1 MHDLHNHVSLKRV
14 IDSAAIGANATKSGR
29 VIDRQN
35 FGGVEFILNYGAIT
49 TTGTIVTVVCKEGDA
64 TGSLASVAD
73 GDLLGTET
81 LASLLAATPRASD
94 STKLIW
100 KRLGY
105 KGKKR
110 YVTLD
115 LVQTGV
121 TSVGYVSVAAALH
134 SPRVAPIDNPG

>member
-14 IDSAAIGANATKSGR
+14 VDSAAIGANATKSGR

-35 FGGVEFILNYGAIT
+35 FGGVEFILNYGAVT
-49 TTGTIVTVVCKEGDA
+49 TTGSIVTVVCKEGDV
-64 TGSLASVAD
+64 TGTLASVAD
-73 GDLLGTET
+73 GDMIGTEV

-94 STKLIW
+94 TTKLVW

-105 KGKKR
+105 KGRKR
-110 YVTLD
+110 YVTVD

-121 TSVGYVSVAAALH
+121 TSVGLVSVVAALH
-134 SPRVAPIDNPG
+134 SPRVAPTDNPG